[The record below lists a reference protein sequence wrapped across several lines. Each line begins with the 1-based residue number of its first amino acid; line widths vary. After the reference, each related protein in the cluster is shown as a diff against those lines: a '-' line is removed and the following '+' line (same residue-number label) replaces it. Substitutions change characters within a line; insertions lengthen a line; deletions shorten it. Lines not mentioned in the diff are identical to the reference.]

1 MMTNKPQAVSLPCKA
16 DRALFLNKADRRAGA
31 HVILCARCSGDRYV
45 ILAFM
50 PGNGNYCVWEAPDS
64 SPAEH
69 FFRQTHKKMTCAW
82 DDYITRRSAA

>member
-1 MMTNKPQAVSLPCKA
+1 MTNKPHAVIGQCQA
-16 DRALFLNKADRRAGA
+16 DRALFLNAADRRDGA
-31 HVILCARCSGDRYV
+31 YVILHARCFEDGYV

-50 PGNGNYCVWEAPDS
+50 PGNGNYCVWEAPVS

-82 DDYITRRSAA
+82 DDYKTRRSAA